1 MPKAKLSSVEELFQE
16 TSGEDS
22 HYLPQPKRLFPKCT
36 THARD
41 WRLFRTTSPLV
52 SANFV
57 RGILVKDEY
66 VPRATIRMAAIL
78 LDSTDQKR
86 TVDDHH
92 IRENEDSDFGG
103 EL

>member
-1 MPKAKLSSVEELFQE
+1 MKTATTYHNGRDSSRNARH
-16 TSGEDS
+16 T
-22 HYLPQPKRLFPKCT
+22 
-36 THARD
+36 RD
-41 WRLFRTTSPLV
+41 WGLFWTTSPLV